1 MLEYVKVMDNSSH
14 VEVSILVRELNSGIS
29 YITSFGIVVVSP
41 TRQHTRDAVDGEHV
55 NNEG

>member
-1 MLEYVKVMDNSSH
+1 MDNSSH

-29 YITSFGIVVVSP
+29 YITPFGIVVVSP

>member
-29 YITSFGIVVVSP
+29 YITSFRIIVVSP
-41 TRQHTRDAVDGEHV
+41 TRQHTRDTVDGEHV
-55 NNEG
+55 NDEG

>member
-1 MLEYVKVMDNSSH
+1 MLEYIKVMDNSSH
-14 VEVSILVRELNSGIS
+14 VEVSILVRELNSRIS

-41 TRQHTRDAVDGEHV
+41 TRQHTRDTVNGEHV